1 MGASAGTEVTW
12 ESTVRN
18 STESYQETNNK
29 IHILLTRHSERSDYH
44 RTINVFIF
52 LDPSKMYPDAKVL
65 DCRIKGGGMGLMS
78 QLLSVLNRV
87 PTVVGPYWCAKEL
100 LQPLN

>member
-1 MGASAGTEVTW
+1 MGASVGTEITW

-29 IHILLTRHSERSDYH
+29 IHILLTCHSERSDYH

-78 QLLSVLNRV
+78 QLHSVLNKIL
-87 PTVVGPYWCAKEL
+87 TVVGLYQCAKEL
-100 LQPLN
+100 LHPLN